1 LRRRGPISRKPRK
14 ARHRKTTKPKRRN
27 VATIAHRDNDSI
39 ADLQEQIAALT
50 RELAQARGSQ
60 RELQSRSAQFAVLV
74 QSIKDYAIYMVDKQG
89 RVVSWNS
96 GAERIKGYTADE
108 IRGQHFSRFYTESD
122 RKSGLPAQA
131 LRQAVAEGKFEEEGW
146 RVRKDGSQFWAS
158 IVIDPIRDGNGTLIG
173 FAKVTR
179 DITERRQAQ
188 DLLDQAR
195 ERMVQL
201 QKMEAVGQLTGGVAH
216 DFNNLLMVIIGNL
229 EVAQRNTDAEKGSA
243 ARSKRAIDS
252 AMRGAQRAAMLTQRL
267 LAFSRR
273 QPLAPKPIDLNKFV
287 VGEVEF
293 LQRTL
298 GETIQVEAVG
308 GAGLWKVAADVNQLQ
323 AALLNL
329 AVNARDAMPQGG
341 KLTIETGNAFLDEDY
356 CRANPEVQRGQY
368 VLIGVTDNGAGMT
381 QEVMNRAFEPFFSTK
396 AVGQGTGLGLSQVYG
411 FIKQSGGHIKIYS
424 EPGEGTTVK
433 IYLPRI
439 SGDVSAEPEDSSIER
454 VPGERG
460 ETILVVEDDD
470 DVRSYLVET
479 LHDLDYRVLR
489 AHDSVA
495 ALEFLQQRDTQIDLL
510 LTDVV
515 LPGMNGRELSR
526 KAQSLRPGLR
536 VLFMTGYSRNAIV
549 HQGRLDADVELIQ
562 KPITQDQLSARI
574 RMLLD
579 AKRK

>member
-1 LRRRGPISRKPRK
+1 
-14 ARHRKTTKPKRRN
+14 
-27 VATIAHRDNDSI
+27 
-39 ADLQEQIAALT
+39 
-50 RELAQARGSQ
+50 
-60 RELQSRSAQFAVLV
+60 
-74 QSIKDYAIYMVDKQG
+74 
-89 RVVSWNS
+89 
-96 GAERIKGYTADE
+96 
-108 IRGQHFSRFYTESD
+108 
-122 RKSGLPAQA
+122 
-131 LRQAVAEGKFEEEGW
+131 
-146 RVRKDGSQFWAS
+146 
-158 IVIDPIRDGNGTLIG
+158 
-173 FAKVTR
+173 
-179 DITERRQAQ
+179 
-188 DLLDQAR
+188 
-195 ERMVQL
+195 
-201 QKMEAVGQLTGGVAH
+201 MEAVGQLTGGVAH

-229 EVAQRNTDAEKGSA
+229 EVAQRNAEAEQGSV
-243 ARSKRAIDS
+243 ARLKRAIDG
-252 AMRGAQRAAMLTQRL
+252 AIRGAQRAATLTQRL

-273 QPLAPKPIDLNKFV
+273 QPLDPKPIDLNKFV

-298 GETIQVEAVG
+298 REKIQVEAVG

-356 CRANPEVQRGQY
+356 CRANPDVQRGQY
-368 VLIGVTDNGAGMT
+368 VLIAVTDNGTGMT

-396 AVGQGTGLGLSQVYG
+396 TVGEGTGLGLSQVYG

-424 EPGEGTTVK
+424 EPAEGTTVK

-439 SGDVSAEPEDSSIER
+439 SVDAAAEPEDDSMEQ
-454 VPGERG
+454 VPAERG

-470 DVRSYLVET
+470 DVRAYLVET
-479 LHDLDYRVLR
+479 LDDLDYRVLR

-495 ALEFLQQRDTQIDLL
+495 ALEFLRQNTRIDLL

-526 KAQSLRPGLR
+526 KAQSLRPGLK

-574 RMLLD
+574 RTLLD
-579 AKRK
+579 AKCK